1 MPLEFEKPVLAI
13 ETKID
18 ELVVMSRDASQNGL
32 EIDFEAEIERLRQ
45 QASVLR
51 QKTYDR
57 LTPAQRLQI
66 ARHPQRPNFTDFIKL
81 LSPQTWFELHGDRQG
96 YDDRALLGGIAELED
111 ESGHKRP
118 VMFVGQQKGHG
129 MKENLT
135 HNFGMANPE
144 GYRKAMRLFAHADK
158 FNMPIITMIDTPG
171 AYPGMH
177 GEQHGIGFAIAH
189 NIREMARLGVPI
201 ISVVTGE
208 GSSGGALGIGVA
220 NKIIMLSNAVYT
232 VISPEGCA
240 SILWRTADYA
250 ATAAEA
256 MKITAQDCLRFGI
269 ADAVVSEPL
278 GGAHY
283 DPQTMAASLKA
294 ELLAQLAALE
304 AMPAEARRAQRYD
317 KYRAIGSFKED
328 SASPLL
334 SKLVSV

>member
-18 ELVVMSRDASQNGL
+18 ELVVMSRDANQNGL
-32 EIDFEAEIERLRQ
+32 DVDFDAEIERLRQ
-45 QASVLR
+45 QASALR
-51 QKTYDR
+51 QKTYER

-66 ARHPQRPNFTDFIKL
+66 ARHPQRPNFTDFVKL

-158 FNMPIITMIDTPG
+158 FQLPIITLIDTPG
-171 AYPGMH
+171 AYPGLGSEERH
-177 GEQHGIGFAIAH
+177 VSEAIAV
-189 NIREMARLGVPI
+189 NLREMTLLRVPT
-201 ISVVTGE
+201 ISIVVGE
-208 GSSGGALGIGVA
+208 GGSGGALGIGVTDRVLIFD
-220 NKIIMLSNAVYT
+220 NSYYS

-240 SILWRTADYA
+240 AILWKDPA
-250 ATAAEA
+250 AAPKAAEA
-256 MKITAQDCLRFGI
+256 LKLNADVLEKLGVVDEVI
-269 ADAVVSEPL
+269 AEPF
-278 GGAHY
+278 GGAHN
-283 DPQTMAASLKA
+283 DPAQAAATLKYA
-294 ELLAQLAALE
+294 LQKHLNDLRALSPTKLLD
-304 AMPAEARRAQRYD
+304 ARYERYRHLGV
-317 KYRAIGSFKED
+317 YQED
-328 SASPLL
+328 GVIHA
-334 SKLVSV
+334 